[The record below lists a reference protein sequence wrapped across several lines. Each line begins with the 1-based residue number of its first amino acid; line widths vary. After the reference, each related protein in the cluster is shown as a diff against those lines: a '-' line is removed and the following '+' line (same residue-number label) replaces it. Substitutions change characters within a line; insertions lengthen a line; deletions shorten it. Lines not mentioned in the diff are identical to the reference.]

1 MWSAAFS
8 RNLEAKFEIFVGVY
22 SSKRCKSLW
31 GATGPMC
38 HAALRSAEIL
48 GGRSGLSV
56 LKKDLWERRKGSWCQ
71 ISPFFPPLWGIHP
84 APMTSALISSDAF
97 FQSSFPSHHHISQ
110 PAALSLLQIPVL
122 VWMKYASFFSPGQLV
137 LSSAFNIIL
146 PCSFKSGE
154 HFWPFPFF
162 LLARIQKYNLCCDA
176 FSFTIFKS
184 FRLPVQSTRIFIE
197 FSSPHVLIIRFCI
210 SFPISLAQTWL
221 KCRISS
227 WTFQHPFLSKIE

>member
-8 RNLEAKFEIFVGVY
+8 RNPEAEFEIFVGVY
-22 SSKRCKSLW
+22 STKRCKSLW

-38 HAALRSAEIL
+38 HAALCSAEIL

-97 FQSSFPSHHHISQ
+97 FQSSFPSHHHTSQ

-122 VWMKYASFFSPGQLV
+122 VWMKLASFFLQDSLRSPV
-137 LSSAFNIIL
+137 LLTSFCHVVSRVVSIFGRSPSFSWLKYKNITYVVM
-146 PCSFKSGE
+146 
-154 HFWPFPFF
+154 HFPSQF
-162 LLARIQKYNLCCDA
+162 LNHSDFLYSLQ
-176 FSFTIFKS
+176 
-184 FRLPVQSTRIFIE
+184 E
-197 FSSPHVLIIRFCI
+197 FSS
-210 SFPISLAQTWL
+210 SFHHLMS
-221 KCRISS
+221 
-227 WTFQHPFLSKIE
+227 